1 MFDPSDHRLKDHMC
15 KCMRRNQ
22 TGLRAYMESTDK
34 HMARWEAYLEKGLAK
49 DELQAKDELRARD
62 ELHGNVI
69 NRQVS
74 KPRNTHETWSLKI
87 NVSRGGKRILRKHM
101 LNMSSLLRTSCME
114 MS

>member
-1 MFDPSDHRLKDHMC
+1 
-15 KCMRRNQ
+15 MRRNQ

-74 KPRNTHETWSLKI
+74 KPRNTHRNRESKD
-87 NVSRGGKRILRKHM
+87 KRIARWETYLEKAHAKYE
-101 LNMSSLLRTSCME
+101 LLVKDELHGDVIDRQVSNI
-114 MS
+114 